1 MYLLFQIPSFHSPGS
16 STPMYDNCEKSESP
30 LSLGDR
36 SQDKCCFRKTYV
48 FTRKEN
54 YHQIKRLMLST
65 EWTLGPKMHLMR
77 KEYAFYKSKS
87 KTRNISYF
95 TKWSASPSA
104 FKQVIY

>member
-54 YHQIKRLMLST
+54 YHQIKKT
-65 EWTLGPKMHLMR
+65 
-77 KEYAFYKSKS
+77 YAFNRMDTWTKNALDEK
-87 KTRNISYF
+87 RIYF
-95 TKWSASPSA
+95 IKVNKNLGTFHSPQNGVLNLQHSN
-104 FKQVIY
+104 K